1 MKKTIVSLFLAFVM
15 ALSLFSFV
23 ACRGGNSD
31 FNNPGDDYD
40 ANIDMTDDDYNQ
52 QATLTVGVTADPY
65 ESELIKAVAEG
76 FKNIFPNVK
85 IETVRISGND
95 YVSEVDKRF
104 NAGSMPDLIYTS
116 ESESFSFISS
126 EYFLNLEPYIRLE
139 TERNAEFEAQF
150 VQEAWKMG
158 QENYNGS
165 QYFLPRSSDRVVTH
179 LNKKYTVPA
188 IAAWNENHPEE
199 KLPEDIIKNGWTWDD
214 FLKVCAALREYY
226 DSQGWTISKGYYLVD
241 HTFTWAPIM
250 FSLFKSN
257 GASIADG
264 TTFTFDNE
272 GTVKTA
278 EMIRNM
284 IEKGYIGHS
293 STGGAN
299 YENGN
304 GAMLFHSSSAIAK
317 YKNYIKE
324 NYDIVTF
331 PLING
336 TSGVFGF
343 GVPGYGIYAGID
355 ESKRDLAWQFL
366 SYIVSYEGQE
376 YLAKAGMNTPSVR
389 MDLQDYETASWGE
402 GFRDLNL
409 EATVWQPER
418 NYSETFFLN
427 FPASKKQIL
436 VNTLSSF
443 INEIMTYEGT
453 AIGSMKP
460 SYTIDSC
467 IDECL
472 KDLNKY
478 ISK

>member
-139 TERNAEFEAQF
+139 TERNAEFETQF

-188 IAAWNENHPEE
+188 IADCNYNHPE
-199 KLPEDIIKNGWTWDD
+199 
-214 FLKVCAALREYY
+214 
-226 DSQGWTISKGYYLVD
+226 
-241 HTFTWAPIM
+241 
-250 FSLFKSN
+250 
-257 GASIADG
+257 
-264 TTFTFDNE
+264 
-272 GTVKTA
+272 
-278 EMIRNM
+278 
-284 IEKGYIGHS
+284 
-293 STGGAN
+293 
-299 YENGN
+299 
-304 GAMLFHSSSAIAK
+304 
-317 YKNYIKE
+317 
-324 NYDIVTF
+324 
-331 PLING
+331 
-336 TSGVFGF
+336 
-343 GVPGYGIYAGID
+343 
-355 ESKRDLAWQFL
+355 
-366 SYIVSYEGQE
+366 
-376 YLAKAGMNTPSVR
+376 
-389 MDLQDYETASWGE
+389 
-402 GFRDLNL
+402 
-409 EATVWQPER
+409 
-418 NYSETFFLN
+418 
-427 FPASKKQIL
+427 
-436 VNTLSSF
+436 
-443 INEIMTYEGT
+443 
-453 AIGSMKP
+453 
-460 SYTIDSC
+460 
-467 IDECL
+467 
-472 KDLNKY
+472 
-478 ISK
+478 